1 MRRIAVIPAG
11 GQGKR
16 FGCDVPKQ
24 YQLVRGR
31 ELIAYTLEVFQKSD
45 SIDEIVVAAQPE
57 YFETIGKLAEKYQLT
72 KLKNIVN
79 GGKERQDSVFNAITS
94 ITASK
99 EDLIAVHDAA
109 RPLLSQSI
117 LTEAIKQAEEF
128 HSVLVCISAR
138 DTLLKGEKALTGEE
152 FVSSF
157 LDRRDVFYAQTPQ
170 VFKYHILR
178 RALEDAYKENFYG
191 TDESMLVTRAGFKV
205 KIVEGSL
212 LNFKVTTR
220 PDFELFEKL
229 SQVL

>member
-24 YQLVRGR
+24 YQLVRGK
-31 ELIAYTLEVFQKSD
+31 ELIAYTLEVFQNSD
-45 SIDEIVVAAQPE
+45 SIDEITVAAQPE
-57 YFETIGKLAEKYQLT
+57 YFETIEKLAARYKFT
-72 KLKNIVN
+72 KLNNIVN
-79 GGKERQDSVFNAITS
+79 GGNERQDSVFNAITS
-94 ITASK
+94 IKASN

-117 LTEAIKQAEEF
+117 LTEAVKQAEVF
-128 HSVLVCISAR
+128 QSVLVCLSAR
-138 DTLLKGEKALTGEE
+138 DTLLKGSELNGSE

-170 VFKYHILR
+170 IFKYHIIK
-178 RALEDAYKENFYG
+178 RALEDAFAANFYG

-205 KIVEGSL
+205 KIVEGSP
-212 LNFKVTTR
+212 LNFKITTR
-220 PDFELFEKL
+220 ADFELFEKL
-229 SQVL
+229 SGVL

>member
-1 MRRIAVIPAG
+1 MRTIAVIPAG

-16 FGCDVPKQ
+16 FGCEVPKQ
-24 YQLVRGR
+24 YQKIHGK
-31 ELIAYTLEVFQKSD
+31 ELIAYTLEVFQKSA

-57 YFETIGKLAEKYQLT
+57 YFELLNRLAAEYKFT
-72 KLKNIVN
+72 KLKSLVN

-94 ITASK
+94 IKADQ

-109 RPLLSQSI
+109 RPLLSQEI

-128 HSVLVCISAR
+128 HSVLVCIKAR
-138 DTLLKGEKALTGEE
+138 DTLLKGEE

-157 LDRRDVFYAQTPQ
+157 LDRNEVYYAQTPQ
-170 VFKYHILR
+170 VFEYGILR
-178 RALEDAYKENFYG
+178 KALEDAFKCNFYG

-205 KIVEGSL
+205 KIVEGSV
-212 LNFKVTTR
+212 LNFKITTR

-229 SQVL
+229 CRIL